1 MEIHIKNGTPQH
13 GESLCKTCV
22 WVYMIKGY
30 RESEEELTCQCVYPN
45 RPIPFAVWECNDY
58 RSSVTPTPKQMEEIA
73 LIIPTEPARKPAGFA
88 GLGFTSDEDQDDGAI
103 AVVNE

>member
-13 GESLCKTCV
+13 GESLCKTCL
-22 WVYMIKGY
+22 WVHMIKGY
-30 RESEEELTCQCVYPN
+30 SESEEILICECVYPN
-45 RPIPFAVWECNDY
+45 RAIPFAVRECSDY

-88 GLGFTSDEDQDDGAI
+88 GLGFESEADPEILQRRSGQ
-103 AVVNE
+103 